1 MITRT
6 HLHHIHRDEP
16 SRQGVTVPPPSKP
29 KRTPRQRLVLMI
41 AILLGLGVILYT
53 AGSVVFMMGTKSNA
67 TFSSISSKV
76 SR

>member
-1 MITRT
+1 
-6 HLHHIHRDEP
+6 
-16 SRQGVTVPPPSKP
+16 
-29 KRTPRQRLVLMI
+29 MI